1 MTNNGQSVT
10 AADRLGLTLFLAAAL
25 HGLIILGIGFAP
37 LTQAPNASQ
46 ALDVVLVQQ
55 ETDQAP
61 EQADYLSTAD
71 SAGGGER
78 AQQTRPRSPVS
89 SPERVVNPGLAPAP
103 LEAGAPEPTEPKRE
117 PVLTQR
123 AADRETRTDQE
134 KPEESRPD
142 KPERSEEVDYQ
153 ARIAKLAAEVDNAV
167 SRYAQRPRKRFV
179 TARTRES
186 VAAGYMHEW
195 VQQVERIGNTNYP
208 RAAREQGLSGALV
221 LVVAVKPD
229 GSLHEVRLRASS
241 GHSILDS
248 AAQRIV
254 RLAAPFEPFP
264 DELRQE
270 TDILYITRTW
280 RFEGGDVTTQ
290 STS

>member
-1 MTNNGQSVT
+1 MTHDGQSVT

-37 LTQAPNASQ
+37 LTQAPNANQ

-55 ETDQAP
+55 ETDEAP
-61 EQADYLSTAD
+61 EEADYLSTAD
-71 SAGGGER
+71 SAGGGE
-78 AQQTRPRSPVS
+78 QQHETRPRSPVS
-89 SPERVVNPGLAPAP
+89 SPERVANPGLAPAP
-103 LEAGAPEPTEPKRE
+103 LEAGAPEPTDPQRE

-123 AADRETRTDQE
+123 TAQRETPTDDQ
-134 KPEESRPD
+134 KPEQTQPD
-142 KPERSEEVDYQ
+142 QPKQSEEVDYE
-153 ARIAKLAAEVDNAV
+153 ARIAQLAAEVDNAV
-167 SRYAQRPRKRFV
+167 SRYAQKPRKRFV

-186 VAAGYMHEW
+186 VAAGYMHGW

-208 RAAREQGLSGALV
+208 QAAREQGLSGALV

-229 GSLHEVRLRASS
+229 GSLHEVRVRASS
-241 GHSILDS
+241 GHSVLDD

-254 RLAAPFEPFP
+254 RLAAPFEAFP
-264 DELRQE
+264 DELREE

-280 RFEGGDVTTQ
+280 RFEGGDVTTG
-290 STS
+290 STG